1 MRSDYKPSEP
11 VLSIKPIGS
20 NGVCMQGNKVT
31 LGKEWSVNN
40 NTPVVPATE
49 TVLGG
54 LSKNASSAAVTRKI
68 VPTDEGP
75 ISVATI
81 SEPLDRVVT
90 SSDISTVIQL
100 DSRRLRYQPN
110 LEL

>member
-1 MRSDYKPSEP
+1 MRPDYQPNEP
-11 VLSIKPIGS
+11 VLSNKPVGYD
-20 NGVCMQGNKVT
+20 GVCMQGNKVT
-31 LGKEWSVNN
+31 PGKKWSVNN
-40 NTPVVPATE
+40 NTPVIPATE
-49 TVLGG
+49 TVSGG
-54 LSKNASSAAVTRKI
+54 LSKNAPRAAITRKN

-90 SSDISTVIQL
+90 SSDISTVVRL
-100 DSRRLRYQPN
+100 DSRKLKYQPN